1 MRVWGFVVL
10 AACAGSHAASPQPD
24 AAADATH
31 ASDTAPD
38 GTTAWADTLD
48 GNRNRLLET
57 YLAYLQSVPD
67 TQMTN
72 GLVGHSLH
80 NTCDVWTALQPSAR
94 DVFLTLTHRLYGS
107 KLADASDALSHVTRI
122 YRIAPGTGATSTDP
136 GTCGGEGNRMI
147 MSQDQTLH
155 AAQLAANTRQGA
167 QPYDLADITTYWRN
181 SHDLGG
187 PHAPFDLS
195 DETNDGAPRGQT
207 QYFKDP
213 ASTVANT
220 ALGRPDIMAV
230 VDPYAL
236 EMDQDYDCTHN
247 SNPDCSYTLY
257 GALCAPAT
265 SKLGTAIY
273 AGNYGDFIS
282 SWQPDGCH

>member
-1 MRVWGFVVL
+1 MSTDSS
-10 AACAGSHAASPQPD
+10 AAWP
-24 AAADATH
+24 
-31 ASDTAPD
+31 
-38 GTTAWADTLD
+38 DTLD

-57 YLAYLQSVPD
+57 YLAYLQANPT

-72 GLVGHSLH
+72 GLMGSNLHSV
-80 NTCDVWTALQPSAR
+80 CDVWTQLQPSAR

-107 KLADASDALSHVTRI
+107 KLADGTDALSLVTKI
-122 YRIAPGTGATSTDP
+122 YRIAPGTGATATTAGS
-136 GTCGGEGNRMI
+136 CGGEGNRMI
-147 MSQDQTLH
+147 MSQDTVLH

-213 ASTVANT
+213 ASTIANT
-220 ALGRPDIMAV
+220 ALGRPDIMSV

-247 SNPDCSYTLY
+247 SNPDCDYVFY
-257 GALCAPAT
+257 GPACAPAA
-265 SKLGTAIY
+265 SEAGTAIY
-273 AGNYGDFIS
+273 SGNYGDFIS
-282 SWQPDGCH
+282 SWQPAGCH